1 MQFLRARGLM
11 PFLSISSTPKVNDG
25 NTIYKSPLMETGL
38 NFIQEDD
45 DTILPSIDDL
55 FENGGEEIF
64 E

>member
-1 MQFLRARGLM
+1 M